1 MSEQVPTD
9 NENRSDKRSP
19 RSGRPLKSNPPFPF
33 ACGGEVDDDN
43 SGDWLANRLPVRWWK
58 IKRI

>member
-9 NENRSDKRSP
+9 NENRSDKRSA
-19 RSGRPLKSNPPFPF
+19 RSGRPLKSNPPF

-43 SGDWLANRLPVRWWK
+43 RGDWLVNGLHVCWWK
-58 IKRI
+58 I